1 MNNYDIM
8 KEREGKAVKTRNHFE
23 NIKLHFCILKNSP
36 KAVGI
41 LLGILVIFM
50 SFMGYLI
57 FLGMDGYSVF
67 AFLSKTN
74 YLFSTCLMLCTFSMF
89 KLIQNTNQEE
99 LIRSIKKNKNVFAI
113 YLYIDFLIVLFIYNI
128 IFIIVLYFQMMN
140 ITFIHFLEEYFLNM
154 FMPQF
159 ICLTLAF
166 ILSLFQNIIIS
177 IAELIIFL
185 FFASPWSEMIVW
197 QEKPMFPI
205 DQIYSFIKRPFEIF
219 YQNSEWAIDVQYGL
233 QNEIGR
239 KYLILFWCV
248 FLTMIFI
255 FYLYKC
261 DINRTKR
268 KSILIFITACLSGI
282 CLIMGCLPESQ
293 LRINNKWNG
302 YFQDFFSYD
311 KNGVKKQE
319 RVHYRISDYHLK
331 IKMKRMLQVEGTL
344 LLESEKPQTE
354 FRLTLYNKY
363 KISHLSS
370 VIPLTYTQNGDII
383 DVVFNKPIDK
393 VELNIEYQGFHPRF
407 YSQENA
413 ALLPGYFPWYPMC
426 GEKQIYTN
434 ESQRTH
440 YVVNGYNTHLRIDKA
455 NVTLETDRDYIT
467 NITKQRECLYSG
479 ITDSISLFNG
489 NIKETNDQQIMTY
502 LTANGIS
509 EEEQITFVKE
519 QFNKTLDILQ
529 EQIGLSKESFQSKKL
544 ILVTQDIWRNNGKG
558 YVSIF
563 DEYMIITT
571 YIQPTEFLHDL
582 LNSSSNY
589 SPLANCMR
597 QMTIYD
603 SIDETYS
610 EFVNGIDNVQLKS
623 KVQDCVKK
631 RGIKEFFHHLYNYIL
646 NNTDEND
653 LLFLERMINNDSYL

>member
-1 MNNYDIM
+1 
-8 KEREGKAVKTRNHFE
+8 
-23 NIKLHFCILKNSP
+23 
-36 KAVGI
+36 
-41 LLGILVIFM
+41 
-50 SFMGYLI
+50 
-57 FLGMDGYSVF
+57 
-67 AFLSKTN
+67 
-74 YLFSTCLMLCTFSMF
+74 
-89 KLIQNTNQEE
+89 
-99 LIRSIKKNKNVFAI
+99 
-113 YLYIDFLIVLFIYNI
+113 
-128 IFIIVLYFQMMN
+128 
-140 ITFIHFLEEYFLNM
+140 
-154 FMPQF
+154 
-159 ICLTLAF
+159 
-166 ILSLFQNIIIS
+166 
-177 IAELIIFL
+177 
-185 FFASPWSEMIVW
+185 
-197 QEKPMFPI
+197 
-205 DQIYSFIKRPFEIF
+205 
-219 YQNSEWAIDVQYGL
+219 
-233 QNEIGR
+233 
-239 KYLILFWCV
+239 
-248 FLTMIFI
+248 
-255 FYLYKC
+255 
-261 DINRTKR
+261 
-268 KSILIFITACLSGI
+268 
-282 CLIMGCLPESQ
+282 
-293 LRINNKWNG
+293 
-302 YFQDFFSYD
+302 
-311 KNGVKKQE
+311 
-319 RVHYRISDYHLK
+319 HYRISDYHLK

-571 YIQPTEFLHDL
+571 YI
-582 LNSSSNY
+582 
-589 SPLANCMR
+589 
-597 QMTIYD
+597 
-603 SIDETYS
+603 
-610 EFVNGIDNVQLKS
+610 
-623 KVQDCVKK
+623 
-631 RGIKEFFHHLYNYIL
+631 
-646 NNTDEND
+646 
-653 LLFLERMINNDSYL
+653 